1 MPAESPARAVEAW
14 MRAAGQSVASTPQDY
29 VPARVAG
36 LRAALMLEEA
46 AELDAAI
53 AAHDLAAIAH
63 ELADVVVVAYGTAAT
78 YGLDLDRALFEVME
92 ANRSKFINGRPL
104 LREDGKVL
112 KGPDYRPPDMERVV
126 EMTRIFG
133 RTSNLPIPAHVTKQA
148 PMESTPGRD
157 NS

>member
-14 MRAAGQSVASTPQDY
+14 MRAAGQPVAGTPQDY

-36 LRAALMLEEA
+36 LRAALMLEET

-92 ANRSKFINGRPL
+92 ANRSKFIDGKPL

-112 KGPDYRPPDMERVV
+112 KGPAYRPPDMKRVI

-133 RTSNLPIPAHVTKQA
+133 RTSGQPIPAHVAKQA
-148 PMESTPGRD
+148 PMEQTP
-157 NS
+157 